1 MRKPAG
7 CEIFTLY
14 LDLGG
19 NFVDVYYVKF
29 IEPHIFK
36 VGHLTVCN
44 SSIYNKR
51 NSVHDYKTI
60 RRADSPLDAGNIG
73 C

>member
-19 NFVDVYYVKF
+19 NYVDIYYVKF
-29 IEPHIFK
+29 IEPHTYLRLGTLLYVINQYIIK
-36 VGHLTVCN
+36 EILCMTT
-44 SSIYNKR
+44 KQ
-51 NSVHDYKTI
+51 
-60 RRADSPLDAGNIG
+60 
-73 C
+73 